1 MAFVFNVEENQDKID
16 ELCEFIDKKKD
27 IPGALMP
34 VLQEAQSIFGYLPE
48 EIMDLIAKRM
58 KIFPAKVFGVATFYS
73 QFSFIPKGKYQVSVC
88 MGTACYVKGAGDI
101 LDSFSTELNIEP
113 GETTIDR
120 KFTLESCR
128 CIGACGLA
136 PVLTVN
142 EEVYGRLS
150 KKKADKVLLTYQ
162 KKE

>member
-58 KIFPAKVFGVATFYS
+58 
-73 QFSFIPKGKYQVSVC
+73 
-88 MGTACYVKGAGDI
+88 
-101 LDSFSTELNIEP
+101 
-113 GETTIDR
+113 
-120 KFTLESCR
+120 
-128 CIGACGLA
+128 
-136 PVLTVN
+136 
-142 EEVYGRLS
+142 
-150 KKKADKVLLTYQ
+150 
-162 KKE
+162 

>member
-1 MAFVFNVEENQDKID
+1 MAFVFNVEENQDKIN

-88 MGTACYVKGAGDI
+88 MGTACYVKGAQEI
-101 LDSFSTELNIEP
+101 LDEFCDRIGVAVGGTSEDLKFSVAQT
-113 GETTIDR
+113 
-120 KFTLESCR
+120 R
-128 CIGACGLA
+128 CIGECNLA
-136 PVLTVN
+136 PVVTIN
-142 EEVYGRLS
+142 EDVYAYI
-150 KKKADKVLLTYQ
+150 KKADIRRIMRKY
-162 KKE
+162 K

>member
-1 MAFVFNVEENQDKID
+1 MAFVFNVEENQDKIN

-73 QFSFIPKGKYQVSVC
+73 QFSCIPKDKYQVAVC
-88 MGTACYVKGAGDI
+88 MGKACYVKGAQEI
-101 LDSFSTELNIEP
+101 LNEFCDRIGVEVGGTSEDLKFSVAQT
-113 GETTIDR
+113 
-120 KFTLESCR
+120 R
-128 CIGACGLA
+128 CIGECNLA
-136 PVLTVN
+136 PVVTIN
-142 EEVYGRLS
+142 EDVYAHI
-150 KKKADKVLLTYQ
+150 KKADIRRIMRKY
-162 KKE
+162 K